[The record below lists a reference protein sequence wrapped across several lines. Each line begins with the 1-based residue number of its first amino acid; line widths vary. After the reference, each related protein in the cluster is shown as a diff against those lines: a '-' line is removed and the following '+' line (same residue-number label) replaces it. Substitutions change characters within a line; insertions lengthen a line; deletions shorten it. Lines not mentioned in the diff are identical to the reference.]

1 MRTCVLL
8 GRTWLDRSELG
19 MVSQG
24 TRGVV
29 IMGSQRFPG
38 RWEGEIRWVRIEEF
52 DEIVYLWV
60 K

>member
-1 MRTCVLL
+1 
-8 GRTWLDRSELG
+8 